1 MLLLRDRRDDLA
13 AAGVRAVA
21 ISMDS
26 PWSHRSWAE
35 ALGVG
40 DAVPLLSDWE
50 GEATRAFDVEIEVD
64 EMRVS
69 ARSAFLV
76 ADGTVRAAWMLGTE
90 MPDLEAVIAAAS
102 SSSP

>member
-13 AAGVRAVA
+13 AAGVRPVA

-35 ALGVG
+35 ALGLD
-40 DAVPLLSDWE
+40 DAVPLLADWE

-90 MPDLEAVIAAAS
+90 MPDIEAVIAAAS
-102 SSSP
+102 SSLP